1 MLIQQFPRRQE
12 GIVLIIALIM
22 LVAMTLGG
30 LAMIRS
36 AHTTTAIAGNLA
48 FQQAATSS
56 SDIGVESAV
65 LWLQNNANNG
75 GLDNDIAASGYTA
88 SRTAADD
95 PSSTQDWTELWTTA
109 WVPRGVATVPG
120 GQDAAGNTV
129 QYVIQR
135 LCNNA
140 GNSLNAGCV
149 VSPVE
154 ANISG
159 NSQSAGTHKLTVNG
173 QVYYRITVRVT
184 GPRNTV
190 SFVQSTVAM

>member
-1 MLIQQFPRRQE
+1 MLNHRFPKRQE

-48 FQQAATSS
+48 FQQAATTS
-56 SDIGVESAV
+56 SDVGIETAV
-65 LWLQNNANNG
+65 AWLQINAANG
-75 GLDNDIAASGYTA
+75 GLDNHITASGYTA

-95 PSSTQDWTELWTTA
+95 PSSSQDWTELWTA
-109 WVPRGVATVPG
+109 VWLPRGVVTVAG
-120 GQDAAGNTV
+120 GPDAAGNTV

-135 LCNNA
+135 LCNSV
-140 GNSLNAGCV
+140 GTSLTAGCV

-154 ANISG
+154 SNLTG
-159 NSQSAGTHKLTVNG
+159 NSESAGTHRLTVNG
-173 QVYYRITVRVT
+173 QVYYRITVRVS